1 MDKIQSPIILAAV
14 KLATYVP
21 LSIVSFVIV
30 FRHGIS
36 RGDGWVLLSIFCITQ
51 LVGGILYFL
60 SFFSSYTSL
69 DNGAYALEASGLSP
83 LLLCTLG
90 LLHSI
95 FQTPDG
101 FLRYQAYFR
110 LLQLLGTVAFCL
122 NFFSIYFVMIKGT
135 TSNTNAMVLAGVI
148 LYAILYIILV
158 GICLYLWTQIRFVM
172 RYRKQLL
179 KAVSVAL
186 PFLTV
191 RTVYSVLFM
200 LWMDRNPGST
210 PLDLGEFD
218 LIEGNWQIY
227 IAMKM
232 LMEYAV
238 VIIYSVAAFV
248 LPLKKDYKIPE
259 SYQDEYLLSRP
270 HC

>member
-1 MDKIQSPIILAAV
+1 MDNIQPPIILVAV

-30 FRHGIS
+30 SRHGIS

-51 LVGGILYFL
+51 SLGGILYLL
-60 SFFSSYTSL
+60 SLYNKSL
-69 DNGAYALEASGLSP
+69 DIGVYALEASGLSS

-101 FLRYQAYFR
+101 FLKYQAYFR
-110 LLQLLGTVAFCL
+110 LLQLLGTVA
-122 NFFSIYFVMIKGT
+122 
-135 TSNTNAMVLAGVI
+135 VI
-148 LYAILYIILV
+148 LTILGIYYQMTRMFLVGVVLFAVLCIVLV
-158 GICLYLWTQIRFVM
+158 GICLYLWTQIRFLM
-172 RYRKQLL
+172 QYRKQLL

-191 RTVYSVLFM
+191 RTLYGVLPF
-200 LWMDRNPGST
+200 T
-210 PLDLGEFD
+210 EFD
-218 LIEGNWQIY
+218 IFRGKWQIY

-238 VIIYSVAAFV
+238 VIIYSVAAFM

-270 HC
+270 QY